1 MVLRTA
7 EPRSEIIFGANAEYS
22 SSYSPLKLLCITVV
36 PCVFLF
42 KPYRDV
48 AKTFCTGRVRLNL
61 PESA

>member
-1 MVLRTA
+1 MTALRTA
-7 EPRSEIIFGANAEYS
+7 GPGAEIIFGANAEYS

-48 AKTFCTGRVRLNL
+48 AKNL
-61 PESA
+61 LHGASKIKFN